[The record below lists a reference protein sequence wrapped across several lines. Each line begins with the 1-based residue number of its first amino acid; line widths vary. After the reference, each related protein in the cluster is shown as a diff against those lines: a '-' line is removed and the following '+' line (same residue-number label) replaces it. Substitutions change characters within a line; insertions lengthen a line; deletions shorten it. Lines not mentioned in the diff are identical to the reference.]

1 METASCVLLLD
12 FRSVPWQVSFSA
24 GAFLWHLNHLTY
36 LTLNQGAIRFSF
48 VVRIL
53 ILQFFKSQHL
63 TKCGAG
69 TFPSRLMAVLSTCL
83 VLSLVIVAGKL
94 STWSSCQLRNLLS
107 NPDLSGDMIQHIA
120 SLYIYI
126 CVLWICYGNEYIY
139 VLLLIHSYHFMSW
152 FAIPCWLHFG
162 TSFLVPRQ
170 RPVFLWKRDLCLGR
184 VCVQV

>member
-1 METASCVLLLD
+1 MYYLGIGGNLKRPLSIAFHVSCVMFYVMEILCGNRKLC
-12 FRSVPWQVSFSA
+12 SVARLSKCPMASVNFSWCFSVTFESFDIFDLEQRCYS
-24 GAFLWHLNHLTY
+24 
-36 LTLNQGAIRFSF
+36 ISF

-107 NPDLSGDMIQHIA
+107 SYDSTYCLSLSIFI
-120 SLYIYI
+120 
-126 CVLWICYGNEYIY
+126 
-139 VLLLIHSYHFMSW
+139 
-152 FAIPCWLHFG
+152 
-162 TSFLVPRQ
+162 
-170 RPVFLWKRDLCLGR
+170 
-184 VCVQV
+184 